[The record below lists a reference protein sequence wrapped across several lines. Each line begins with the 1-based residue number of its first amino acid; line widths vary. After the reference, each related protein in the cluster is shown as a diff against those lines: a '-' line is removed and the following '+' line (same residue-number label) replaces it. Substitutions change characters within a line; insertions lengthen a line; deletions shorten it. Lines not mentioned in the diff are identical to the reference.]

1 MDNRTDFSFILSAL
15 LDNDHP
21 FPPGLLYNLSGIL
34 PEECR
39 QLAETWPK
47 IKTERKRAL
56 LEDMNEMAEKDYL
69 LMFEDVG
76 RIGLHDADA
85 HTCIRAISLLWEAE
99 DKTLVPEFLV
109 LLQESPEESVRAA
122 AASAL
127 GPYVYQGEVDKL
139 PAALLRTI
147 EEALLAAHRA
157 DRSELVRRRALEALG
172 YSSREEVPALLRS
185 ASARNDT
192 LWLESALF
200 AMGHSADKQWEARVL
215 EFLDHEDLPVQIE
228 AVHAAGELMLSR
240 ARVPLLNMLEDEID
254 DLELKNE
261 VIWALSQIGGEGVE
275 ETLDAL
281 LEAAEDDDEIEVL
294 EQALDNLSFNQDDNV
309 FDFLDIEF
317 DEDDLEEFDPDDD
330 DFGFDDEDEDY

>member
-1 MDNRTDFSFILSAL
+1 MDKRTDFSHILTAL

-21 FPPGLLYNLSGIL
+21 FPPALLYNLSGIL

-39 QLAETWPK
+39 QLIETWPK

-69 LMFEDVG
+69 LMFEDIG

-85 HTCIRAISLLWEAE
+85 QTCIRAISLLWEAE
-99 DKTLVPEFLV
+99 DKSLVPEFLA
-109 LLQESPEESVRAA
+109 LLKESVEESVRAA

-139 PAALLRTI
+139 PASLLHQI
-147 EEALLAAHRA
+147 EDALLAAHRT
-157 DRSELVRRRALEALG
+157 DRSDLVRRRALEALG

-185 ASARNDT
+185 ASARSDT

>member
-1 MDNRTDFSFILSAL
+1 
-15 LDNDHP
+15 
-21 FPPGLLYNLSGIL
+21 
-34 PEECR
+34 
-39 QLAETWPK
+39 
-47 IKTERKRAL
+47 
-56 LEDMNEMAEKDYL
+56 
-69 LMFEDVG
+69 
-76 RIGLHDADA
+76 
-85 HTCIRAISLLWEAE
+85 
-99 DKTLVPEFLV
+99 
-109 LLQESPEESVRAA
+109 VRAA

-139 PAALLRTI
+139 PAALLHTI